1 MYHYTY
7 KLTHIETKE
16 YYFGSRSC
24 KVHPLLDEYMGSMI
38 TWKPDKSKLKKE
50 LIRFDFNERYEC
62 ISHERDLIIEHKND
76 PLNKNANIPGL
87 GFHTVN
93 LGVFIDENGKAYRAH
108 KDDILVKNGTLR
120 PFWEGRTHS
129 EESKSKMS
137 GSARNRNMSEEA
149 KAVRNQ
155 KMSESAS
162 GVKKSEEHKKN
173 IALAKVG
180 ANNPMYG
187 KKAKQVTCPHCNK
200 TLGVNMASRYHFEN
214 CKILKEC

>member
-214 CKILKEC
+214 CKSLKNR